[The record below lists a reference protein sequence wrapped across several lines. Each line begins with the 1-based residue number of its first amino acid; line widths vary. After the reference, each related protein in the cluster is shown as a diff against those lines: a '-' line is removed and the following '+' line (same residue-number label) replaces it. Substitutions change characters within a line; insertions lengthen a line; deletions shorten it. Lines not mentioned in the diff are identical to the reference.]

1 AERWYA
7 LPYLPRLRKPMT
19 EPNIT
24 VLLVDDHSLVR
35 RGFRRMLEDDPAI
48 RVVGEAADGHQAVQ
62 LAAEL
67 KPQVVVMDFAMPSM
81 NGAVAARHILRTAP
95 ETAILILS
103 MHAEASYV
111 RTCLEAGVRGYL
123 LKNALDLEMVAAVKQ
138 VAAGG
143 QVLDPRL
150 EALDQTKESPARLTT
165 RELEVLQLIVHGKSN
180 KEIAGV
186 LKLSV
191 NTVAV
196 HRANI
201 MQAFGIHNTAEL
213 VVYAIRQGLVSIA

>member
-1 AERWYA
+1 
-7 LPYLPRLRKPMT
+7 MT
-19 EPNIT
+19 EAQIT

-48 RVVGEAADGHQAVQ
+48 TVVGEAEDGHQAVEM
-62 LAAEL
+62 AAEL
-67 KPQVVVMDFAMPSM
+67 KPKVVVMDFAMPSM

-95 ETAILILS
+95 DTAVLILS

-111 RTCLEAGVRGYL
+111 RTCLEAGVRGYI
-123 LKNALDLEMVAAVKQ
+123 LKNALDLEMVDAVKQ
-138 VAAGG
+138 VAAGKM
-143 QVLDPRL
+143 VLDQRL
-150 EALDQTKESPARLTT
+150 GSIAQPAGQPPPQLTT
-165 RELEVLQLIVHGKSN
+165 RELEVLHLIVHGKSN
-180 KEIAGV
+180 KEIAVV
-186 LKLSV
+186 LSLSA

-201 MQAFGIHNTAEL
+201 MQTLGIHNTAEL

>member
-1 AERWYA
+1 
-7 LPYLPRLRKPMT
+7 MT
-19 EPNIT
+19 EPLIS

-48 RVVGEAADGHQAVQ
+48 TVIGEAEDGHQAVQ

-67 KPQVVVMDFAMPSM
+67 LPKVVVMDFAMPSM

-111 RTCLEAGVRGYL
+111 RTCLEAGVRGYI
-123 LKNALDLEMVAAVKQ
+123 LKNALDLEMVDAVKQ
-138 VAAGG
+138 VAAGKL
-143 QVLDPRL
+143 VLDQRL
-150 EALDQTKESPARLTT
+150 GSLAQPAGPPPQLTT
-165 RELEVLQLIVHGKSN
+165 RELEVLHLIVHGKSN
-180 KEIAGV
+180 KEIAIV
-186 LKLSV
+186 LSLSA

-201 MQAFGIHNTAEL
+201 MQTLGIHNTAEL

>member
-1 AERWYA
+1 
-7 LPYLPRLRKPMT
+7 MT
-19 EPNIT
+19 EPQIS

-35 RGFRRMLEDDPAI
+35 RGFRRMLEDDPSI
-48 RVVGEAADGHQAVQ
+48 TVVGEAEDGHQAVQ

-67 KPQVVVMDFAMPSM
+67 RPRVVVMDFAMPSM
-81 NGAVAARHILRTAP
+81 NGAVATRHILRAAP

-111 RTCLEAGVRGYL
+111 RTCLEAGARGYI
-123 LKNALDLEMVAAVKQ
+123 LKNAMDLEMVDAVKQ
-138 VAAGG
+138 VAAGKM
-143 QVLDPRL
+143 VLDQRL
-150 EALDQTKESPARLTT
+150 GALDPPAGQPPPQLTT

-180 KEIAGV
+180 KEIAIV
-186 LKLSV
+186 LSLSV

-201 MQAFGIHNTAEL
+201 MQALGIHNTAEL
-213 VVYAIRQGLVSIA
+213 VVYAIRQGLVSIP

>member
-1 AERWYA
+1 MPEA
-7 LPYLPRLRKPMT
+7 P
-19 EPNIT
+19 IS

-48 RVVGEAADGHQAVQ
+48 TVVGEAEDGHQAVQ

-67 KPQVVVMDFAMPSM
+67 RPRVVVMDFALPSM
-81 NGAVAARHILRTAP
+81 NGAVATRQILQTAP
-95 ETAILILS
+95 ETAVLVLS
-103 MHAEASYV
+103 MHAEISYV

-123 LKNALDLEMVAAVKQ
+123 LKNALDLEMVDAVKQ
-138 VAAGG
+138 VAACK

-150 EALDQTKESPARLTT
+150 GCLDQIAGPTLQLST

-180 KEIAGV
+180 KEIAAM
-186 LKLSV
+186 LFLSA

-201 MQAFGIHNTAEL
+201 MHTLGIHNTAEL
-213 VVYAIRQGLVSIA
+213 VVYAIRHGLVSIA

>member
-1 AERWYA
+1 MSDA
-7 LPYLPRLRKPMT
+7 P
-19 EPNIT
+19 IS

-48 RVVGEAADGHQAVQ
+48 VVVGEAEDGHQAVQ

-67 KPQVVVMDFAMPSM
+67 HPRVVVMDFAMPSM

-95 ETAILILS
+95 DTAILILS

-138 VAAGG
+138 VAAGK
-143 QVLDPRL
+143 QVLDRRL
-150 EALDQTKESPARLTT
+150 GALDPTVGQPTAGLTT

-180 KEIAGV
+180 KEIAAV
-186 LKLSV
+186 LSLSA

-201 MQAFGIHNTAEL
+201 MQTLGIHNTAEL

>member
-1 AERWYA
+1 MSDT
-7 LPYLPRLRKPMT
+7 P
-19 EPNIT
+19 IS

-48 RVVGEAADGHQAVQ
+48 VVVGEAEDGHQAVQ

-67 KPQVVVMDFAMPSM
+67 HPRVVVMDFAMPSM
-81 NGAVAARHILRTAP
+81 NGAVAARHILRNAP
-95 ETAILILS
+95 DTAILILS
-103 MHAEASYV
+103 MHTEASYV

-138 VAAGG
+138 VAAGK
-143 QVLDPRL
+143 QVLDRRL
-150 EALDQTKESPARLTT
+150 GTLDQASAQPPAGLTT

-180 KEIAGV
+180 KEIAAV
-186 LKLSV
+186 LNLSA

-201 MQAFGIHNTAEL
+201 MQTLGIHNTAEL
-213 VVYAIRQGLVSIA
+213 VVYAIREGLVSIA

>member
-1 AERWYA
+1 
-7 LPYLPRLRKPMT
+7 MT
-19 EPNIT
+19 EPPIS

-48 RVVGEAADGHQAVQ
+48 TVVGEAEDGHQAVQ

-67 KPQVVVMDFAMPSM
+67 LPKVVVMDFAMPSM

-95 ETAILILS
+95 ETAVLILS

-111 RTCLEAGVRGYL
+111 RTCLEAGVRGYI
-123 LKNALDLEMVAAVKQ
+123 LKNALDLEMVDAVKQ
-138 VAAGG
+138 VAAGKL
-143 QVLDPRL
+143 VLDQRL
-150 EALDQTKESPARLTT
+150 GSLAQPAGPPPQLTT
-165 RELEVLQLIVHGKSN
+165 RELEVLHLIVHGKSN
-180 KEIAGV
+180 KEIAIV
-186 LKLSV
+186 LSLSA

-201 MQAFGIHNTAEL
+201 MQTLGIHNTAEL